1 MSGHPK
7 FLSVPASFFG
17 IVLGIIGLGNAW
29 RFAHRVWQL
38 PSAIGESLE
47 WIGSAIWLILA
58 LLYIAKW
65 MFERTRAIEE
75 MRHPVQCC
83 FVGLAGVTTM
93 LAAGAMAP
101 YSRSTGIVL
110 FALGAIYTIGFAA
123 WRTGTLWQGGR
134 DVAHTTA
141 VLYLPTV
148 AGSFVTA
155 TVALTLGYPGW
166 AQLIFGAG
174 AFSWLALES
183 VLIHRLFVADPM
195 PPPIRPTLGIQ
206 LAPPAVGAVA
216 YLAITTGTPDLF
228 AHALIG
234 YALLLTLIL
243 LRMLPWIGKQPFAA
257 SYWAFSF
264 GATALATAPLRM
276 IERGDVGPMAVL
288 APGLFVFANLVI
300 AVLAI
305 GTLYLLFV
313 GQLLPASAAP
323 APVAAESNVR

>member
-1 MSGHPK
+1 
-7 FLSVPASFFG
+7 
-17 IVLGIIGLGNAW
+17 
-29 RFAHRVWQL
+29 
-38 PSAIGESLE
+38 
-47 WIGSAIWLILA
+47 
-58 LLYIAKW
+58 
-65 MFERTRAIEE
+65 
-75 MRHPVQCC
+75 
-83 FVGLAGVTTM
+83 
-93 LAAGAMAP
+93 
-101 YSRSTGIVL
+101 
-110 FALGAIYTIGFAA
+110 
-123 WRTGTLWQGGR
+123 
-134 DVAHTTA
+134 
-141 VLYLPTV
+141 
-148 AGSFVTA
+148 
-155 TVALTLGYPGW
+155 
-166 AQLIFGAG
+166 
-174 AFSWLALES
+174 
-183 VLIHRLFVADPM
+183 M

-323 APVAAESNVR
+323 APVAAESNER